1 MIDMIVLII
10 NFLCN
15 KHPLEWQIKLFR
27 IRKRK
32 RQRNRMLTIIAEVII
47 SFFISN
53 YESEKYPYLISF
65 FKGIVLGVSGFI
77 LGMLI
82 DFFNKD
88 LMDLQG
94 ILLFFLISIGI
105 GLLASLFF
113 MGCKWLDLNSKN

>member
-1 MIDMIVLII
+1 MGVLP
-10 NFLCN
+10 NFYTKNSKVVKLNC
-15 KHPLEWQIKLFR
+15 QIKLFR

-94 ILLFFLISIGI
+94 VLLFFLISIGI
-105 GLLASLFF
+105 GLLCSLFF

>member
-1 MIDMIVLII
+1 
-10 NFLCN
+10 
-15 KHPLEWQIKLFR
+15 
-27 IRKRK
+27 
-32 RQRNRMLTIIAEVII
+32 MLTIIAEVII

-94 ILLFFLISIGI
+94 VLLFFLISIGI
-105 GLLASLFF
+105 GLSCSLFF

>member
-1 MIDMIVLII
+1 
-10 NFLCN
+10 
-15 KHPLEWQIKLFR
+15 
-27 IRKRK
+27 
-32 RQRNRMLTIIAEVII
+32 MLTIIAEVII

-65 FKGIVLGVSGFI
+65 FKGIVLSVSGFI

-94 ILLFFLISIGI
+94 VLLFFLISIGI
-105 GLLASLFF
+105 GLLCSLFF

>member
-1 MIDMIVLII
+1 MKIIVWNQPLEIG
-10 NFLCN
+10 LCN
-15 KHPLEWQIKLFR
+15 K
-27 IRKRK
+27 
-32 RQRNRMLTIIAEVII
+32 AV
-47 SFFISN
+47 SN

-77 LGMLI
+77 LGVLI

-88 LMDLQG
+88 LMDFQG
-94 ILLFFLISIGI
+94 VLLFLLISIGI